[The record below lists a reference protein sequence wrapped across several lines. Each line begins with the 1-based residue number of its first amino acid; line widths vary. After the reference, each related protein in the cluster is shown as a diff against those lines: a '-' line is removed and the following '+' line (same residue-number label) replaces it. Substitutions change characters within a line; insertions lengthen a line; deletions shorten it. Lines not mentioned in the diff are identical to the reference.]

1 MAASR
6 KPPPLPVRKATAG
19 SWVIRSAA
27 LVSGKGIGLSGGFV
41 QVQIRPGAN
50 SITGLS
56 RDTESGMLIVERL
69 KDGERQ
75 RIEIPL
81 LAVALEMVWVDG

>member
-6 KPPPLPVRKATAG
+6 KPPPLPVRKVAAG
-19 SWVIRSAA
+19 SWIIRSATM
-27 LVSGKGIGLSGGFV
+27 VSGKGISLAGGFISPIV
-41 QVQIRPGAN
+41 KAGQNGIA
-50 SITGLS
+50 GLS
-56 RDTESGMLIVERL
+56 RDTESGMLVVERL

-81 LAVALEMVWVDG
+81 LAVALEMVWADG

>member
-6 KPPPLPVRKATAG
+6 KPPPLPARKPAG
-19 SWVIRSAA
+19 LVIRSAT
-27 LVSGKGIGLSGGFV
+27 LVSGKGISLSGGFISPIIKAG
-41 QVQIRPGAN
+41 QNG
-50 SITGLS
+50 ITGLS
-56 RDTESGMLIVERL
+56 RDTESGMLIVERT

-81 LAVALEMVWVDG
+81 LAVALEMVADG